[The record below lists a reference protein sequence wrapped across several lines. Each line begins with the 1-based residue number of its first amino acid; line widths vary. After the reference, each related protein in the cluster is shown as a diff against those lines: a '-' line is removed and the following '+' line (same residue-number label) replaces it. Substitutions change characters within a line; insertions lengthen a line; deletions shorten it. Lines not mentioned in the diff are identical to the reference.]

1 MSESK
6 ERRQNTV
13 IGHVISDKMDKTI
26 TVLSYRLVR
35 HPKYKKYLRRK
46 SVFKAH
52 DEKNQAKKGNR
63 VKILSVRPQSK
74 TKRWRL
80 MAVLNSQGMVQPD
93 ESVL

>member
-1 MSESK
+1 MRESK
-6 ERRQNTV
+6 ERKQNTV

-46 SVFKAH
+46 SIFKAH

-80 MAVLNSQGMVQPD
+80 LAVLDSKEAPSSN
-93 ESVL
+93 ESA